1 MDEVC
6 TSPPA
11 AARQSDGRELSAQE
25 QLGLL
30 ARRVVTD
37 WKHFYQWARFHGRR
51 VIHTVHDLAGGNR
64 ATGPVTFL
72 AVSGALGLALTVST
86 LYAPAYT
93 VTVDEDT
100 LGVVSDQAVVAD
112 AVAQVEREARR
123 SWDTTTGGGRSVMI
137 SPFPCGLS

>member
-1 MDEVC
+1 MDEVLHK
-6 TSPPA
+6 PA
-11 AARQSDGRELSAQE
+11 GRRPRQSDGRELSAQE

-51 VIHTVHDLAGGNR
+51 VIHTVHELAGGNR

-86 LYAPAYT
+86 LYARP
-93 VTVDEDT
+93 
-100 LGVVSDQAVVAD
+100 
-112 AVAQVEREARR
+112 
-123 SWDTTTGGGRSVMI
+123 I
-137 SPFPCGLS
+137 LSRWTRILWVW